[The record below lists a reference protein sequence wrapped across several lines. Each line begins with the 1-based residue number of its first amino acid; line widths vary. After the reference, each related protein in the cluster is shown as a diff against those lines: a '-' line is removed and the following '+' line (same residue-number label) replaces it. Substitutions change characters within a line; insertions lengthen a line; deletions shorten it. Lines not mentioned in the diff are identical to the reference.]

1 MAQAK
6 PVPAGGVQHEL
17 RVLLGMQAGARLS
30 LADGRYVLGTAD
42 TADVLVAGPG
52 IASEH
57 AALTVAGARV
67 RLQALGGAVRDAQ
80 GRGLDGETDLA
91 PGSPVALGQ
100 TWIAVDRPAAPWPQP
115 LEWLERE
122 AAVPAAAPAAAANP
136 TAAAPS
142 PSPPPPATSAAPAAS
157 TAAST
162 AAPPRAPQ
170 RPRRDS
176 RVVPVL
182 LVFVVLVIGAA
193 IVVALL
199 ASQSPVTPPQAAAP
213 PPADG
218 ARAAESAAL
227 EAAIA
232 GLGPRA
238 AAIVQRMGSAW
249 IVSGNVA
256 AEQDRTALGEA
267 LRASGVRAAVRV
279 VTNDEVMA
287 AATPVIAR
295 AGLPVRG
302 EMSGTG
308 VVKLVGAA
316 ASRDDV
322 ERLGR
327 TLREEVPGIRE
338 VENQVLLPD
347 QLYER
352 LRDGVRRA
360 GLAAVMDVRRETS
373 GRREVV
379 FSGTPTPKEIERWED
394 VVRDF
399 VTRYGMALPI
409 KASFKPRI
417 PTVPFVIRTVAGG
430 PTPHIVTGAG
440 VKVFE
445 GGTVA
450 GYRLVAVRDDEIVL
464 QGQEELRIPR
474 ERIADGRADPVSR

>member
-6 PVPAGGVQHEL
+6 PGPAGGAQHEL
-17 RVLLGMQAGARLS
+17 RILLGVQAGARLS
-30 LADGRYVLGTAD
+30 LADGRYVLGAAD

-52 IASEH
+52 IAAEH

-67 RLQALGGAVRDAQ
+67 RLQALGGALRDAQ
-80 GRGLDGETDLA
+80 GRAIDGETDLA
-91 PGSPVALGQ
+91 PGAAVALGQ
-100 TWIAVDRPAAPWPQP
+100 TWITVDRPAAAWPQP

-122 AAVPAAAPAAAANP
+122 TAPSAAGPAAASPAETAPKTPAP
-136 TAAAPS
+136 T
-142 PSPPPPATSAAPAAS
+142 TSAAPS
-157 TAAST
+157 AST
-162 AAPPRAPQ
+162 AAPPRTPQ
-170 RPRRDS
+170 RPRKDS
-176 RVVPVL
+176 RAVPVL

-193 IVVALL
+193 ILVALL

-238 AAIVQRMGSAW
+238 AAAVQRMGSAW

-256 AEQDRTALGEA
+256 GEQDRTALGEA
-267 LRASGVRAAVRV
+267 VRASSVRAALRV
-279 VTNDEVMA
+279 VTNDEVMTA
-287 AATPVIAR
+287 AAPVIAR

-302 EMSGTG
+302 EMTGTG
-308 VVKLVGAA
+308 VVRLVGAA

-352 LRDGVRRA
+352 LREGVRRA
-360 GLAAVMDVRRETS
+360 GLAGVVDVRREAS

-399 VTRYGMALPI
+399 VTRHGMVLPI

-430 PTPHIVTGAG
+430 PTPHIVTGTG